1 MVMSKWGCGVL
12 AIGWFM
18 LGVVSGGPVLAAEH
32 LAPELEALR
41 PFIGKTWRGV
51 LSEPGKPEQVDI
63 SRWERALNGTAIKMV
78 HSVNNGVYGGETVLF
93 FDKTQQVLS
102 YYYFTT
108 AGFYTHGTMTFNPAT
123 GELVAEERVEN
134 NAQGISKVR
143 STSVLKADRLQVS
156 SQYLKNGSWVA
167 GHQAIYTEAPTAQ
180 VIFK

>member
-1 MVMSKWGCGVL
+1 MALSKRGCDFLAMS
-12 AIGWFM
+12 WFM
-18 LGVVSGGPVLAAEH
+18 LGVITAGPVMAAEH
-32 LAPELEALR
+32 LAPELEPLR

-63 SRWERALNGTAIKMV
+63 SRWDRALNGTAIKMV

-93 FDKTQQVLS
+93 FDKSKQALS

-108 AGFYTHGTMTFNPAT
+108 AGFYTHGTMTFNSAT
-123 GELVAEERVEN
+123 GELVAEEFVEN

-167 GHQAIYTEAPTAQ
+167 GHQAIYTESPTAQ